1 MYRTFLKTDDSTYE
15 LFWFL
20 SKEFFFR
27 NWSCHTRG
35 TAYLWVPCS
44 LYLNAPTKGWGFESQ
59 CATVTNQLWSSCHT
73 FFWTKKNSL
82 RLSRLS
88 AMFLIQLYAYKVS
101 KIHVYGTLYIYNK
114 SGYVFCF
121 FYILSTY
128 QGCSKVFDHR
138 YFITCNKQGKIR
150 FISTITPHIKLI
162 NPLWSKNT
170 PRNMKLH
177 WSASLL
183 EIRE

>member
-1 MYRTFLKTDDSTYE
+1 MLRLRDGVLSHNVQLSPINYE
-15 LFWFL
+15 
-20 SKEFFFR
+20 
-27 NWSCHTRG
+27 
-35 TAYLWVPCS
+35 AV
-44 LYLNAPTKGWGFESQ
+44 
-59 CATVTNQLWSSCHT
+59 VTPSSEQ
-73 FFWTKKNSL
+73 KKNSL

-114 SGYVFCF
+114 PGYVFCF

-138 YFITCNKQGKIR
+138 YFITCNKQGKIG

-183 EIRE
+183 EIYGIIELYNPGCLLLKLYQM